1 MLFNVDGFVF
11 SVLVFFLF
19 LSPLENN
26 SMKGIGK
33 HIIWVILTLFASCQ
47 ETKKVNS
54 NSDKEAVEEVHT
66 VFVSNYPLRFFAEQI
81 AGETV
86 KIIFPADGSGDPAFW
101 KPSIDQISEM
111 QQVDLIFLNG
121 AGYENWLNNISLPN
135 DKVVVTSE
143 AFKEEIITFKEAV
156 THNHGPEGEHAHE
169 TEAFTV
175 WLNLKL
181 ALVQAKT
188 INESLIENFPEQK
201 ELYNQNFKKLET
213 KLKELDNNLT
223 TVLSGFEGE
232 LLFSHPVYQYLK
244 SAYNL
249 QGKSLHWEP
258 NQTLDKTALHDLEH
272 QLEHYPYKWIIW
284 ENKPIPESV
293 SKLEEKGVK
302 SIVFEP
308 CSTSP
313 VSGDFIT
320 VMDNNIKNLKVL
332 NQ

>member
-66 VFVSNYPLRFFAEQI
+66 VFVSNYPLRFFTEQI

-143 AFKEEIITFKEAV
+143 AFKEEIVK
-156 THNHGPEGEHAHE
+156 
-169 TEAFTV
+169 
-175 WLNLKL
+175 
-181 ALVQAKT
+181 
-188 INESLIENFPEQK
+188 
-201 ELYNQNFKKLET
+201 
-213 KLKELDNNLT
+213 
-223 TVLSGFEGE
+223 GE
-232 LLFSHPVYQYLK
+232 LLAMTFEFMYDPTDRDLYEKLIKIFDMSAFLTFLK
-244 SAYNL
+244 
-249 QGKSLHWEP
+249 K
-258 NQTLDKTALHDLEH
+258 
-272 QLEHYPYKWIIW
+272 
-284 ENKPIPESV
+284 NK
-293 SKLEEKGVK
+293 
-302 SIVFEP
+302 
-308 CSTSP
+308 
-313 VSGDFIT
+313 
-320 VMDNNIKNLKVL
+320 
-332 NQ
+332 